1 METHTHHVI
10 VNPHGKTHG
19 APDDEIRHVGDLG
32 NVATD
37 EQGNAQGTVTDRL
50 IKLIGPESVLGVSP
64 PRKLSKQQQL
74 THLPIANS
82 CRPRRYR

>member
-1 METHTHHVI
+1 METHTHTSI

-32 NVATD
+32 NFATD
-37 EQGNAQGTVTDRL
+37 GQGNAQGTITDRL
-50 IKLIGPESVLGVSP
+50 IKLIGPESVLGVGVP
-64 PRKLSKQQQL
+64 KQLANQQEL
-74 THLPIANS
+74 TRMPIANS